1 MRIGVD
7 AGGTFTDFV
16 VVHDRARGGVD
27 RKVLVETFKLR
38 SNPKAP
44 ADVILEGLARIGRP
58 AGAEYRTGHKLVYE
72 VVHGSTV
79 ATNALLERKGAR
91 TAFVTTAGFEDLLVI
106 GRQNRA
112 ELYNLTPQ
120 PRRLLA
126 DRALSFGVGERT
138 LFDGTIAQRPSAAEL
153 TRLAAKLRRARVRSV
168 AICFLHSYRN
178 AANERAVAAALRA
191 SGSRHGLYVCSSH
204 EISPEFREYE
214 RSSTTFVNAYVGPL
228 MEAYLE
234 ELGRAKTYRRYRISI
249 LQSNGGFLSAKEA
262 SRHAVRT
269 VLSGPAGGVVGAI
282 AMARR
287 SGFTHVLGFDMGGTS
302 TDVSL
307 SDGAPRET
315 TEASIDGVPIRVP
328 MLDVHTVGAGGGS
341 IARIDAGVLLRVG
354 PESAGA
360 DPGPACYG
368 KGSEATVTDAH
379 VVLGRIGAA
388 QLLGGSLEIDTARAR
403 SAVDRIA
410 QKLKL
415 KREAAAAGIVRVA
428 NANMERAIRAVSIE
442 RGRDPREL
450 ALVAFGGC
458 GGLHA
463 CEIAAELGIR
473 TVIVPQYAGALSA
486 LGMLMA
492 DQVRDYAAG
501 VLGSDKIEQTLLAL
515 ERRAHRE
522 APKRA
527 PRVEIERSA
536 DVRYCGQ
543 SYELNIPLSARGT
556 KGSPRG
562 LAAAFHREHER
573 LYGYATP
580 ERDIE
585 IVTVRVRARRRTIPP
600 QLSRERQEP
609 GDSQIRKVWIEGGWR
624 EIRVWKS
631 TQLSSRRKAGPA
643 LILDYGSTTLI
654 PFGWVY
660 RRDGAGNLI
669 ITA

>member
-16 VVHDRARGGVD
+16 AVHEDGRM
-27 RKVLVETFKLR
+27 ESFKLR

-44 ADVILEGLARIGRP
+44 ADVILEGLARIGRKAR
-58 AGAEYRTGHKLVYE
+58 AGRNKLYDE

-91 TAFVTTAGFEDLLVI
+91 TAFVTTAGFEDLLEI

-112 ELYNLTPQ
+112 ELYNLTPK

-126 DRALSFGVGERT
+126 DRALSFGVGERAF
-138 LFDGTIAQRPSAAEL
+138 FDGTIAQRPSATEL

-191 SGSRHGLYVCSSH
+191 SGLRDGLYVCASH

-234 ELGRAKTYRRYRISI
+234 ELGRAKAYRVSI

-262 SRHAVRT
+262 ARHAVRT

-282 AMARR
+282 AMGRR

-307 SDGAPRET
+307 SDGTPRET
-315 TEASIDGVPIRVP
+315 TEASIDGLPIRVP
-328 MLDVHTVGAGGGS
+328 MLDIHTVGAGGGS
-341 IARIDAGVLLRVG
+341 IARVDAGGLLRVG

-360 DPGPACYG
+360 NPGPACYG

-379 VVLGRIGAA
+379 VVLGRIGAS
-388 QLLGGSLEIDTARAR
+388 QLLGGAMRIDTDR
-403 SAVDRIA
+403 SAKAVERIA
-410 QKLKL
+410 KTLKL
-415 KREAAAAGIVRVA
+415 SREAAAAGIVRVA

-442 RGRDPREL
+442 RGRDPREF

-473 TVIVPQYAGALSA
+473 TVIAPQYCGVLSA

-492 DQVRDYAAG
+492 DEVRDYAAG
-501 VLGSDKIEQTLLAL
+501 VLGSEKIEQTLLAL
-515 ERRAHRE
+515 VRRARRE
-522 APKRA
+522 APKAA
-527 PRVEIERSA
+527 PEAKIERSA
-536 DVRYCGQ
+536 DVRYRGQ
-543 SYELNIPLSARGT
+543 SYELNIPLRPRGT
-556 KGSPRG
+556 NWNRRG
-562 LAAAFHREHER
+562 LAVAFHREHQR

-585 IVTVRVRARRRTIPP
+585 IVTVRVRSRRTTIQPE
-600 QLSRERQEP
+600 LSRESREA
-609 GDSQIRKVWIEGGWR
+609 GHSETRNVWIEGGWR
-624 EIRVWKS
+624 VTPVWKR

-643 LILDYGSTTLI
+643 LVLDYGSTTLI
-654 PFGWVY
+654 PSGWEY
-660 RRDGAGNLI
+660 RRDGPGNLI